1 MLKSLLR
8 GLFKIFL
15 LKKHKFH
22 IRRKIIKL
30 IYLDAVGVFLSF
42 ANRLFLRQNNPTD
55 AQIQLWDQ
63 RIIPVSRVIDPL
75 LGYRTGRSIL
85 AIWEKE

>member
-1 MLKSLLR
+1 M
-8 GLFKIFL
+8 
-15 LKKHKFH
+15 
-22 IRRKIIKL
+22 

-42 ANRLFLRQNNPTD
+42 ANRLLLRQNNPTD
-55 AQIQLWDQ
+55 AQIRFWDT
-63 RIIPVSRVIDPL
+63 RIIPISRRVDPL